1 MFGKSLELVGDRS
14 QEAIYE
20 AELSER
26 RDVLYAELI
35 KLPAVEEA
43 LTLLDNLPEE
53 LVYHTKAHT
62 EDVIKETILFALA
75 DGISEGAMKQQV
87 IAAAWHDVGYLER
100 KSNNESV
107 AVDYFKESI
116 ARKQL
121 EPEPEL
127 EPEIS
132 DEIISNIEDTTMVFD
147 GEKKPHLHMERSAL
161 GYMLDADVSN
171 FGREDFFVCMEKIA
185 KETGVDLENQESRA
199 NFYAFVITLLK
210 NHDWHTEGARRLRQK
225 QKDKNLDKLMAEY
238 ESLRP
243 RAEEKYR
250 LRRAA

>member
-1 MFGKSLELVGDRS
+1 MFKETPRLVRVESAEEKEEREL
-14 QEAIYE
+14 
-20 AELSER
+20 LER
-26 RDVLYAELI
+26 RDALYAELI
-35 KLPAVEEA
+35 EKLPSVKEA
-43 LTLLDNLPEE
+43 LMLLDGLPEG

-75 DGISEGAMKQQV
+75 DGISDGAIEQQV
-87 IAAAWHDVGYLER
+87 IAAAWHDMGYLEQD
-100 KSNNESV
+100 KANEPIGVRLFQNSV
-107 AVDYFKESI
+107 TSTELKLEVREEI
-116 ARKQL
+116 A
-121 EPEPEL
+121 
-127 EPEIS
+127 
-132 DEIISNIEDTTMVFD
+132 SNINDTAIVLD
-147 GEKKPHLHMERSAL
+147 NEKKPHLHMERSAI

-185 KETGVDLENQESRA
+185 KETGVNLENRESRA

-210 NHDWHTEGARRLRQK
+210 NHDWHTEGARRLRQR